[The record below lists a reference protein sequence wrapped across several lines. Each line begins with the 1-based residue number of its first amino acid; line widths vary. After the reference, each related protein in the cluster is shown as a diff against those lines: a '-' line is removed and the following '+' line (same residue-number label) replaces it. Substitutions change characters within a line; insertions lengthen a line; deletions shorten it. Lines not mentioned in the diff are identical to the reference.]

1 MDISSVNSLLAG
13 VGLPTD
19 ANLPPPATA
28 DQRALIQAV
37 KAVNSTALLGS
48 ENELT
53 FVRDR
58 TTNLPAVRIINK
70 DTGDVVAQ
78 IPAEDVLQ
86 MAEEVSGNNLTT
98 STYG

>member
-1 MDISSVNSLLAG
+1 MDTSSLNNLAAAATATAG
-13 VGLPTD
+13 YT
-19 ANLPPPATA
+19 LPPPASA

-37 KAVNSTALLGS
+37 RAVNSAELFGS

-58 TTNLPAVRIINK
+58 ATNRAAVRVINK

-78 IPAEDVLQ
+78 IPPEVVLQ
-86 MAEEVSGNNLTT
+86 MAEEVNGK
-98 STYG
+98 

>member
-1 MDISSVNSLLAG
+1 MDTSSLNNLAATATAAAG
-13 VGLPTD
+13 YT
-19 ANLPPPATA
+19 LPPPASA

-37 KAVNSTALLGS
+37 RAVNSAELFGS

-58 TTNLPAVRIINK
+58 TTNRTAVRVINK

-78 IPAEDVLQ
+78 MPPEVVLQ
-86 MAEEVSGNNLTT
+86 MAEEVSGK
-98 STYG
+98 

>member
-1 MDISSVNSLLAG
+1 MDTSSVNNLASAATASTG
-13 VGLPTD
+13 YTQ
-19 ANLPPPATA
+19 PPPVNA

-37 KAVNSTALLGS
+37 KAVNSADLFGS

-58 TTNLPAVRIINK
+58 ATNLAAVRIINK

-78 IPAEDVLQ
+78 IPPEVVLQ
-86 MAEEVSGNNLTT
+86 IAEEASGK
-98 STYG
+98 

>member
-1 MDISSVNSLLAG
+1 MDTSSVNNLSAG
-13 VGLPTD
+13 VGLATD
-19 ANLPPPATA
+19 VNLPPPATA

-37 KAVNSTALLGS
+37 KAVNSTALFGA

-58 TTNLPAVRIINK
+58 ATNRAAVRIINK

-78 IPAEDVLQ
+78 MPPEVVLQ
-86 MAEEVSGNNLTT
+86 MAEEANGK
-98 STYG
+98 

>member
-1 MDISSVNSLLAG
+1 MDTSSVNNLASAAIASAG
-13 VGLPTD
+13 YSQ
-19 ANLPPPATA
+19 PPPATA

-37 KAVNSTALLGS
+37 KAVNSTELFGS

-58 TTNLPAVRIINK
+58 ATNLAAVRIINK

-78 IPAEDVLQ
+78 IPPEVVLQ
-86 MAEEVSGNNLTT
+86 IAEEASGK
-98 STYG
+98 

>member
-1 MDISSVNSLLAG
+1 MDISSVNNLSAS

-19 ANLPPPATA
+19 TSSPPPATA

-37 KAVNSTALLGS
+37 KAVNSTELFGS

-58 TTNLPAVRIINK
+58 TTTLPAVRIVNK

-78 IPAEDVLQ
+78 IPPEVVLQ
-86 MAEEVSGNNLTT
+86 MAEEINGK
-98 STYG
+98 